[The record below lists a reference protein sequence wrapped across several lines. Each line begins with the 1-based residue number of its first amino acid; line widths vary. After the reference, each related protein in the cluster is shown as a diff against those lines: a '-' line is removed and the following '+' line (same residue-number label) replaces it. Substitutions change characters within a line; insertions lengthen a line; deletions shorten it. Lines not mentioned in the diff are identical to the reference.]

1 MLAFENRSSAAVRTV
16 LRVGVLA
23 VFLLAMLLFYPVP
36 DEQLRSVYDNA
47 TINLFNYSLYF
58 DATDLDLR
66 IRQKISLFLLLLS
79 VSVLSLPFMAAWEK
93 SCSDFRGG
101 IAECGMHTF
110 PDYQLLLHRC
120 EQGGERNT

>member
-1 MLAFENRSSAAVRTV
+1 
-16 LRVGVLA
+16 
-23 VFLLAMLLFYPVP
+23 MLLFYPVP

-93 SCSDFRGG
+93 RAAVISGVVSLNAACILF
-101 IAECGMHTF
+101 
-110 PDYQLLLHRC
+110 
-120 EQGGERNT
+120 